1 MRRNNQLVP
10 LDPTLVPEPEDILQQ
25 FEAHGGQ
32 ITHFSPFG
40 QDPLQEREDLIS
52 LREQEFHTR
61 YPDFS
66 CFFSTVVNDN
76 FSLFSDGLLF
86 FIDVSK
92 RLELQL

>member
-1 MRRNNQLVP
+1 MEHC
-10 LDPTLVPEPEDILQQ
+10 TLVPEPEDVLQQ

-32 ITHFSPFG
+32 VTLFSPFG
-40 QDPLQEREDLIS
+40 QDPLQEREDLIR

-66 CFFSTVVNDN
+66 FFFSTVVNDD
-76 FSLFSDGLLF
+76 FSLFRDGLLF